1 MLKTRIIPT
10 LLWKNFGLV
19 KGIGFDSWRRVGPV
33 LPAIKVYNSREVDEL
48 ILVDIEASLK
58 SLIPDHESIFDFS
71 EECFVPLT
79 VGGGIT
85 NEEEIQKLLSAGAD
99 KITLNS
105 SAYSN
110 PELIENSAKKY
121 GSQCVVISIDAK
133 LVDGQYKCLSH
144 SGTQFQDVD
153 IVEWAQE
160 VASRGA
166 GEILITSIDNDGTM
180 NGYDFSLIDKVVKAV
195 DVPVIASGGAG
206 SYEDMRVAISE
217 HGVSAVAAAS
227 MFHFTEQT
235 PLEAKKYLFQHG
247 ISVRKDFNQK

>member
-1 MLKTRIIPT
+1 M
-10 LLWKNFGLV
+10 
-19 KGIGFDSWRRVGPV
+19 
-33 LPAIKVYNSREVDEL
+33 
-48 ILVDIEASLK
+48 
-58 SLIPDHESIFDFS
+58 
-71 EECFVPLT
+71 T

-206 SYEDMRVAISE
+206 SYEDMRVAIILWQYLKQ
-217 HGVSAVAAAS
+217 G
-227 MFHFTEQT
+227 QDRKT
-235 PLEAKKYLFQHG
+235 PKK
-247 ISVRKDFNQK
+247 